1 MSPPTSDWPFLLV
14 EPSAVSRSRPPSEA
28 APSHWERSARLLR
41 AMMGGWV
48 GTPGAS
54 RAAKREPVYVE
65 KPSDQLT
72 LDLVRLCRAQ
82 GIVPRD
88 ILQDL
93 PAGTA
98 SSHLA
103 QQRRTVIRGLA
114 RRGWD
119 PYELAEVFPLTP
131 AAIRLLVRRRR

>member
-1 MSPPTSDWPFLLV
+1 
-14 EPSAVSRSRPPSEA
+14 
-28 APSHWERSARLLR
+28 
-41 AMMGGWV
+41 MMGGWV

-54 RAAKREPVYVE
+54 RAVKREPVYVE

-98 SSHLA
+98 SSRLA

-119 PYELAEVFPLTP
+119 AYELAEIFPLTP

>member
-1 MSPPTSDWPFLLV
+1 MMS
-14 EPSAVSRSRPPSEA
+14 
-28 APSHWERSARLLR
+28 
-41 AMMGGWV
+41 GWV
-48 GTPGAS
+48 RTPGAN

-65 KPSDQLT
+65 KPADQLT

-82 GIVPRD
+82 GIVPHD

-93 PAGTA
+93 SAGAA
-98 SSHLA
+98 SSHLT

-119 PYELAEVFPLTP
+119 AHELAEIFPLTP